1 MLKRQKE
8 CIYCKVKKLEVMFQ
22 RWNLVV
28 SVVNRL
34 VVTLFGLRNVK
45 YGLIVHVHMC
55 LGRSVYFHVK
65 NSLSVEGVWVIPALH
80 R

>member
-8 CIYCKVKKLEVMFQ
+8 CIYCKVKQLEVMFQ

-45 YGLIVHVHMC
+45 SGLIVHAYMC

-65 NSLSVEGVWVIPALH
+65 NSLPVEGVWVITSLH